1 MIKGIAHIAFQVSNM
16 DRAVTF
22 YEDALGCTKKF
33 VLYDDHGQPWIIYMQ
48 LAENQFIELFF
59 AHRNIVINPDT
70 TSYQH
75 LCIEVTNIHALE
87 KELAEKGIKIA
98 KSVSI
103 GLDHNYQCWIKDP
116 DGNPIELMEYGTD
129 SLQLKTNQK

>member
-16 DRAVTF
+16 DKSVEF

-48 LAENQFIELFF
+48 IAENQFIELFF
-59 AHRNIVINPDT
+59 AHRNMVTNPDT

-75 LCIEVTNIHALE
+75 LCIEVTNIHEVVKALE
-87 KELAEKGIKIA
+87 DKGIKIA
-98 KSVSI
+98 KSVVL

-116 DGNPIELMEYGTD
+116 DGNPIELMEYGFD
-129 SLQLKTNQK
+129 SLQLKTNQ